1 MHKWIMMTVKE
12 LDTSILKRYKMP
24 VSLRPKGKGKKI
36 FTAIMGIPINFQ
48 KRTKKERAVDRRLL
62 FEETYRVR

>member
-1 MHKWIMMTVKE
+1 
-12 LDTSILKRYKMP
+12 MP

-36 FTAIMGIPINFQ
+36 FTAIMGIPLNFQ
-48 KRTKKERAVDRRLL
+48 KRTKKEKAVDRRLL